1 MTKLK
6 YLPIF
11 GPTKRPY
18 RLVAQD
24 SGFSFPQQRFE
35 TAWGYKKGSAL
46 LDLFLYPQA
55 NRLTGYKRNQS
66 FDWFLFSTASKGS
79 HKKEPAEKRVL
90 FLYPRKKTP
99 YLPLTNKKSFLYL
112 VAQIAPI
119 V

>member
-35 TAWGYKKGSAL
+35 TAWGYKKGTTFSCVFFFNPFKVLKTEQQML
-46 LDLFLYPQA
+46 LCFFCT
-55 NRLTGYKRNQS
+55 R
-66 FDWFLFSTASKGS
+66 
-79 HKKEPAEKRVL
+79 E
-90 FLYPRKKTP
+90 KKTHHP
-99 YLPLTNKKSFLYL
+99 PLTNKNTYLYL